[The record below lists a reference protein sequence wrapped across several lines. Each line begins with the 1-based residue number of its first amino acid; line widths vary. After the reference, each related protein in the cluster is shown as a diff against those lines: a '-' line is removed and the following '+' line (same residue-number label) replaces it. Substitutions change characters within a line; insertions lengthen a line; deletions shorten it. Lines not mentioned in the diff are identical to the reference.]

1 MIFILVASVE
11 GFEVELELGID
22 GADFECA
29 LAFEGSDEGRYISVS
44 IESRDAYGSAYVDG
58 GDAGISNNLNM
69 RIVHIASSRDLVF
82 EYQPDGDSEWT
93 ELARLNLGNGAFNGA
108 ETEFDAR
115 SSGEGFSGEL
125 VSASQRLS
133 LVIEVEAGQA
143 TQTGDL
149 TIGGISITVPLELVE
164 SKGNTALL
172 KNENGYFIGDESRSL
187 KYEGAQLGNIAGWT
201 YLGVESDE
209 STGYHMMIR
218 NDGTG
223 EYVRWTLD
231 SSGNIISGGLLER

>member
-1 MIFILVASVE
+1 MSGVAQVDSVAYNAGELNFLFADGGESRSYDYPEIELEYGRTLPMDVDWQVVLDDIYISSSVE

-108 ETEFDAR
+108 ETEFDAEDEADSAASWSAHR
-115 SSGEGFSGEL
+115 S
-125 VSASQRLS
+125 A
-133 LVIEVEAGQA
+133 
-143 TQTGDL
+143 
-149 TIGGISITVPLELVE
+149 
-164 SKGNTALL
+164 
-172 KNENGYFIGDESRSL
+172 
-187 KYEGAQLGNIAGWT
+187 
-201 YLGVESDE
+201 YL
-209 STGYHMMIR
+209 
-218 NDGTG
+218 
-223 EYVRWTLD
+223 
-231 SSGNIISGGLLER
+231 

>member
-108 ETEFDAR
+108 ATVYL
-115 SSGEGFSGEL
+115 SEGFSGEL

-164 SKGNTALL
+164 SNGNTALL
-172 KNENGYFIGDESRSL
+172 KNENGYFIGDESR
-187 KYEGAQLGNIAGWT
+187 A
-201 YLGVESDE
+201 
-209 STGYHMMIR
+209 
-218 NDGTG
+218 
-223 EYVRWTLD
+223 
-231 SSGNIISGGLLER
+231 